1 VIPEVSRGAAGTLVA
16 EVTRRLRDRYEQ
28 AAFGGDE
35 AALATG
41 MTEVTALQGAV
52 DLARGRLLHTRFL
65 GDHQDRPEE
74 LAAFERAAAA
84 FRDAGEVSG
93 EAEALFWIGC
103 YHQAVHGANAAA
115 LPQFE
120 RAGELAVAAG
130 DMLTLSY
137 VERHLGYLDWDA
149 GRTEQAR
156 SRFEESLR
164 LRRELGFQ
172 PGVAAALLA
181 LAEFAKSQG
190 DAAEADRYAAE
201 ARQVAEAAG
210 ARGVLRWIGQ
220 DMGD

>member
-1 VIPEVSRGAAGTLVA
+1 MPDESRDAAGTLVA

-35 AALATG
+35 AALSTG
-41 MTEVTALQGAV
+41 LTEVTALQGAV

-65 GDHQDRPEE
+65 ADRQDRPEE

-103 YHQAVHGANAAA
+103 YHQVVHGASAAA

-130 DMLTLSY
+130 DTLTLSY

-149 GRTEQAR
+149 GRIERAR

-164 LRRELGFQ
+164 LRRELRFE

-190 DAAEADRYAAE
+190 EGPEADRYAAE
-201 ARQVAEAAG
+201 ARQVAEAVG
-210 ARGVLRWIGQ
+210 ARGVLRWIEQ
-220 DMGD
+220 DMED